1 MTGIT
6 APTTVEAAMLS
17 RRLLLLPDQ
26 GQVPGDLAEMI
37 RGRRILLD
45 PPAIHGVYGERR
57 ERASSPQCN
66 SRPSWTKKFSDV
78 VTNLLTADVLNVH
91 SFSAWWKQ
99 TKQSNDFWVETHRP
113 CTGFTSLLGEPS
125 SIQINGGPRT
135 SIRKIV
141 SLLHSGMLEVRG
153 RWHALIFVGW
163 NLFMTCGSTE
173 RISRMMSFGS
183 EEVCIAKSLSPWQ
196 ARKGSS
202 TTPLGRPESYVRYSK
217 NNGKLRRRR
226 ARCKACRQ

>member
-99 TKQSNDFWVETHRP
+99 TKQSNGFWVETPQALHRIHITP
-113 CTGFTSLLGEPS
+113 RRTFFYPDKWRTPYVDQKDCLLASLG
-125 SIQINGGPRT
+125 N
-135 SIRKIV
+135 
-141 SLLHSGMLEVRG
+141 VR
-153 RWHALIFVGW
+153 
-163 NLFMTCGSTE
+163 ST
-173 RISRMMSFGS
+173 
-183 EEVCIAKSLSPWQ
+183 
-196 ARKGSS
+196 
-202 TTPLGRPESYVRYSK
+202 
-217 NNGKLRRRR
+217 
-226 ARCKACRQ
+226 

>member
-1 MTGIT
+1 
-6 APTTVEAAMLS
+6 MLS

>member
-91 SFSAWWKQ
+91 SFSAWWEA
-99 TKQSNDFWVETHRP
+99 DETEQR
-113 CTGFTSLLGEPS
+113 LLGRDPPDLAQDSHHS
-125 SIQINGGPRT
+125 SEN
-135 SIRKIV
+135 
-141 SLLHSGMLEVRG
+141 LLL
-153 RWHALIFVGW
+153 
-163 NLFMTCGSTE
+163 
-173 RISRMMSFGS
+173 SR
-183 EEVCIAKSLSPWQ
+183 
-196 ARKGSS
+196 
-202 TTPLGRPESYVRYSK
+202 
-217 NNGKLRRRR
+217 
-226 ARCKACRQ
+226 